1 VAIDYKNEFWEADMS
16 ISETDTPLGLRV
28 GDAVVVTGAGR
39 GIGRAIAC
47 LLASRG
53 ARIAV
58 VDVIDDGAET
68 VDLCTEAGS
77 DAKFFRCD
85 VSDEAAVTAM
95 AGAVVD
101 AFGTPFGLV
110 NDAGVFPRFP
120 LLETPLSEW
129 NRALSVNLTGTFLC
143 SRTIAPLM
151 VEAGRGAIVNI
162 SSGAAL
168 SSNRNAA
175 AYCATK
181 AGILALTRSLA
192 LELGPTIRAN
202 TVLPGVTET
211 NMPLEGTDIEEL
223 RGRGAVIPLGR
234 IGAVEDIAR
243 AVGFLLSAEASYIT
257 GQGLSVNGGRSMA
270 P

>member
-1 VAIDYKNEFWEADMS
+1 MRIP
-16 ISETDTPLGLRV
+16 ETDTSLGLRA
-28 GDAVVVTGAGR
+28 GDAVVVTGAGQ
-39 GIGRAIAC
+39 GIGRAISR
-47 LLASRG
+47 LLAARG
-53 ARIAV
+53 ARVAV
-58 VDVIDDGAET
+58 ADIVEGGEET
-68 VDLCTEAGS
+68 VELCSESGGEAR
-77 DAKFFRCD
+77 FFRCD
-85 VSDEAAVTAM
+85 VSDELAVTTM
-95 AGAVVD
+95 AENVAE
-101 AFGTPFGLV
+101 AFGAPFGLV

-120 LLETPLSEW
+120 ILETPLTEW

-143 SRTIAPLM
+143 SKAFAPMMLE
-151 VEAGRGAIVNI
+151 VGRGAIVNI

-175 AYCATK
+175 AYSATK

-192 LELGPTIRAN
+192 LELGPNIRAN

-211 NMPLEGTDIEEL
+211 NMPLAATNIEEL

-257 GQGLSVNGGRSMA
+257 GQGLSVNGGRSMS

>member
-1 VAIDYKNEFWEADMS
+1 MS
-16 ISETDTPLGLRV
+16 ISETDTPLGLRA

-68 VDLCTEAGS
+68 VDFCTEAGS
-77 DAKFFRCD
+77 EAQFFRCD
-85 VSDEAAVTAM
+85 VSDEAAVAAM
-95 AGAVVD
+95 AGAVTE
-101 AFGTPFGLV
+101 AFGAPFGLV

-129 NRALSVNLTGTFLC
+129 NRALSINLTGTFLC
-143 SRTIAPLM
+143 SKAFAPLM

-168 SSNRNAA
+168 SPNRNAA

-181 AGILALTRSLA
+181 AGIVALTRSLA
-192 LELGPTIRAN
+192 LELGPNIRAN

-211 NMPLEGTDIEEL
+211 DMPLAATNIDEL

-243 AVGFLLSAEASYIT
+243 AVGFLLSAEASYIS
-257 GQGLSVNGGRSMA
+257 GQGISVNGGRSMA

>member
-1 VAIDYKNEFWEADMS
+1 MS
-16 ISETDTPLGLRV
+16 ISDSGSSLGLQA

-39 GIGRAIAC
+39 GIGRAIAR

-58 VDVIDDGAET
+58 IDVIDEGEET
-68 VDLCTEAGS
+68 AGLCGEAGGE
-77 DAKFFRCD
+77 AQFFRCD
-85 VSDEAAVTAM
+85 VSDEAAVAAM
-95 AGAVVD
+95 AGAVTD
-101 AFGTPFGLV
+101 AFGAPFGLV

-120 LLETPLSEW
+120 VLETPLSEW

-143 SRTIAPLM
+143 SKALAPAM

-168 SSNRNAA
+168 RSNRNAA
-175 AYCATK
+175 AYCASK

-192 LELGPTIRAN
+192 LELGPHIRAN
-202 TVLPGVTET
+202 AVLPGVTET
-211 NMPLEGTDIEEL
+211 AMPMEGAPIEEI
-223 RGRGAVIPLGR
+223 RARSSQIPMGR
-234 IGAVEDIAR
+234 IGQVEDIAR
-243 AVGFLLSAEASYIT
+243 AAGFLLSAEASYIT
-257 GQGLSVNGGRSMA
+257 GQGLSVNGGRSMS